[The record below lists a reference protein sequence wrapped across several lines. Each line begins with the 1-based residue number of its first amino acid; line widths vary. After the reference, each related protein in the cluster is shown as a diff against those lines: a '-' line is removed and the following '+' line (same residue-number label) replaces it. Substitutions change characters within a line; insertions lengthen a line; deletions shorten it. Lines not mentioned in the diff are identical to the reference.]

1 MCDYSLHNV
10 RDFLPIH
17 TLNEPISSSSF
28 SIGIARSVR
37 TPPSSSSTAATT
49 PCRASALVG
58 QIGLIV

>member
-37 TPPSSSSTAATT
+37 TPPSSTAATT
-49 PCRASALVG
+49 PESLRSM
-58 QIGLIV
+58 